1 MRNALVVLL
10 PALIIAVLLKA
21 PVYSGP
27 RDSKALFLKKCT
39 HCHNT
44 ERICRYVGRRNP
56 LVWRKTIEWMQSKGA
71 RVDKTEKVTIANYLG
86 TLQKHRAEFCK

>member
-1 MRNALVVLL
+1 MRMTLVIVLPVLIICVLL
-10 PALIIAVLLKA
+10 QV
-21 PVYSGP
+21 PVNSGTQ
-27 RDSKALFLKKCT
+27 DSKTLFLKKCT

-44 ERICRYVGRRNP
+44 ARICRYIGRRNP

-71 RVDKTEKVTIANYLG
+71 RVDNTEKIAIATYLG